1 MSKDT
6 EHLDLLAVFH
16 YVVAGLTALC
26 SMIPLIHLAIGV
38 GLATGRL
45 DAEDPVA
52 RDVGVVFIFVA
63 SIIIVMGLIFS
74 VLIVVAGRNLH
85 RRKSYMF
92 CLVMAGI
99 MCLFMPFGTALGVL
113 TIIVL
118 MRDSVRR
125 MFGVETAAAEPVPPA
140 GPVPPA

>member
-1 MSKDT
+1 MSKDA

-26 SMIPLIHLAIGV
+26 SFIPLIHLAIGI

-45 DAEDPVA
+45 DTEDPVA
-52 RDVGVVFIFVA
+52 RDVGIVFIFVA
-63 SIIIVMGLIFS
+63 SIIIVMGLVLS
-74 VLIVVAGRNLH
+74 ALIVVAGRNLH
-85 RRKSYMF
+85 KRRRYMF

-125 MFGVETAAAEPVPPA
+125 MFGVDTTPAEPGPA
-140 GPVPPA
+140 A

>member
-1 MSKDT
+1 MTKDA

-26 SMIPLIHLAIGV
+26 SLIPLVHLAIGI
-38 GLATGRL
+38 GLASGRL

-52 RDVGVVFIFVA
+52 RDVGIVFILVA
-63 SIIIVMGLIFS
+63 SVIIVMGLILS
-74 VLIVVAGRNLH
+74 VLIVIAGRNLH

-125 MFGVETAAAEPVPPA
+125 MFGVETTAVEPAPPA
-140 GPVPPA
+140 